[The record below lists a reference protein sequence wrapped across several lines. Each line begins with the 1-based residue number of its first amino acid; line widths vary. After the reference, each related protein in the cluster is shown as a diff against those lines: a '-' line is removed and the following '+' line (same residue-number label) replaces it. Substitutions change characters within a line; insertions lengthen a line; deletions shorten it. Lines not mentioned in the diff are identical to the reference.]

1 MGILFA
7 TLTAT
12 ARNTMPYT
20 LGTAALACGAN
31 KSTILRS
38 IKAGK
43 IAAIRDEQGQW
54 QIEPA
59 ELHRVYP
66 ALATQQAP
74 QPSPPPDATSE
85 VVAIL
90 RQQLAEMR
98 ASLDRERDASD
109 NWRKAFEEERAQ
121 RLLAAPSHPTQP
133 LPQQPVTPPAVGP
146 TVTAAPVR
154 ASAGMAP
161 VHSAPPVE
169 RRGWFQRWLRS
180 TG

>member
-1 MGILFA
+1 MA
-7 TLTAT
+7 
-12 ARNTMPYT
+12 YT

-43 IAAIRDEQGQW
+43 IAALRDEHGQW

-66 ALATQQAP
+66 AIASQQAP
-74 QPSPPPDATSE
+74 QPSVPPDATAE
-85 VVAIL
+85 VALL
-90 RQQLAEMR
+90 RQMLTEMQKT
-98 ASLDRERDASD
+98 LDRERDASD

-133 LPQQPVTPPAVGP
+133 PPQQPAE
-146 TVTAAPVR
+146 
-154 ASAGMAP
+154 AS
-161 VHSAPPVE
+161 
-169 RRGWFQRWLRS
+169 RLRQTWRWLRS

>member
-1 MGILFA
+1 
-7 TLTAT
+7 
-12 ARNTMPYT
+12 MPYT

-43 IAAIRDEQGQW
+43 IAALRDEQGQW

-66 ALATQQAP
+66 ALASQQAP
-74 QPSPPPDATSE
+74 QPLPPPDATSE
-85 VVAIL
+85 VVALL

-98 ASLDRERDASD
+98 ESLERERDTSD

-133 LPQQPVTPPAVGP
+133 HPQQPATPPAGVAIAP
-146 TVTAAPVR
+146 TAIPERVQ

-161 VHSAPPVE
+161 VHSAPPSE
-169 RRGWFQRWLRS
+169 RRGWLRRWLRS